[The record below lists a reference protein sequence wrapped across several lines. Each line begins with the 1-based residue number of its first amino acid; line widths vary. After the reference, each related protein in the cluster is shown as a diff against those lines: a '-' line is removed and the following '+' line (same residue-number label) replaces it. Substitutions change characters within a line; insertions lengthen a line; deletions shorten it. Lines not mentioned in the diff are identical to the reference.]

1 MIKIESMSRGKH
13 YNFQEEQFYFNK
25 SDVSRQSGQSHLS
38 RLHDKSDKYKQD
50 KTDKNKEDAHVKISG
65 DENSAKYTRIN
76 RDESSVIS
84 AIPSE
89 QEEGSKL
96 NETRIPVVEEKLE
109 INKVQSIVDLTVTKE
124 SVTEITTVDVPI
136 AYEEITI
143 RRRPVNEA
151 TTGEQTG
158 EGPVQSKREI
168 KIPLKKEEIE
178 ISKQPY
184 VKEEVVIRKKPVV
197 ETRTVTEEVKSEK
210 VKVRRGTEEAE
221 EKEEEKR

>member
-1 MIKIESMSRGKH
+1 MIKIESMSR
-13 YNFQEEQFYFNK
+13 
-25 SDVSRQSGQSHLS
+25 
-38 RLHDKSDKYKQD
+38 
-50 KTDKNKEDAHVKISG
+50 
-65 DENSAKYTRIN
+65 
-76 RDESSVIS
+76 DESSVTS
-84 AIPSE
+84 AIPGE

-96 NETRIPVVEEKLE
+96 NETRIPVVEERLE

-158 EGPVQSKREI
+158 EGPVRANTAI
-168 KIPLKKEEIE
+168 IIPLMKEEIE

-184 VKEEVVIRKKPVV
+184 VKEEVVIRKKPVI

-210 VKVRRGTEEAE
+210 VKVRRGTEEVAH
-221 EKEEEKR
+221 KEEEKR

>member
-1 MIKIESMSRGKH
+1 MIKIESMSRDKH

-38 RLHDKSDKYKQD
+38 RLHDKLDRYKQD
-50 KTDKNKEDAHVKISG
+50 KTDKNKEDAHVKISV
-65 DENSAKYTRIN
+65 DENSAKRTRTN

-84 AIPSE
+84 AIPGE

-96 NETRIPVVEEKLE
+96 NEARIPVIEERLE
-109 INKVQSIVDLTVTKE
+109 INKVRSIVDLTVTKE

-136 AYEEITI
+136 TYEEITI
-143 RRRPVNEA
+143 QRRRRPVNEA
-151 TTGEQTG
+151 TAGEQTG
-158 EGPVQSKREI
+158 EGPVLTKREI

-178 ISKQPY
+178 VSKQPY
-184 VKEEVVIRKKPVV
+184 VKEEVVIRKKPVI

-210 VKVRRGTEEAE
+210 VKVRRGTEE
-221 EKEEEKR
+221 EEEIV

>member
-1 MIKIESMSRGKH
+1 MIKIESMSRDKH
-13 YNFQEEQFYFNK
+13 YNFQEEQFYFYK
-25 SDVSRQSGQSHLS
+25 SDVTRQSRQSHLS
-38 RLHDKSDKYKQD
+38 RLHDKLDKYKQD
-50 KTDKNKEDAHVKISG
+50 KTHKNKEDAHVKISG
-65 DENSAKYTRIN
+65 DGNSANRTRIN

-84 AIPSE
+84 AISGE

-96 NETRIPVVEEKLE
+96 NETRIPIVEEKLE

-124 SVTEITTVDVPI
+124 PVTEITTVDVPI

-151 TTGEQTG
+151 NTGEQTG
-158 EGPVQSKREI
+158 EGPVRSNTAI

-210 VKVRRGTEEAE
+210 VKVRRGTEEV
-221 EKEEEKR
+221 EEEIK

>member
-1 MIKIESMSRGKH
+1 MIKIESMSRDKH

-84 AIPSE
+84 AIPNE

-158 EGPVQSKREI
+158 EGPVGSNTAI
-168 KIPLKKEEIE
+168 KIPLMKEEIE

-210 VKVRRGTEEAE
+210 VKVRRGTEEV
-221 EKEEEKR
+221 EEEEIE

>member
-1 MIKIESMSRGKH
+1 MIKIESMSKDKH

-38 RLHDKSDKYKQD
+38 RLHDKLDKYKQD
-50 KTDKNKEDAHVKISG
+50 KTNKNKEDAHVKISG
-65 DENSAKYTRIN
+65 DENSAKHTRIN
-76 RDESSVIS
+76 RDESSVTS
-84 AIPSE
+84 AIPGE

-158 EGPVQSKREI
+158 EGPVRANTAI
-168 KIPLKKEEIE
+168 TIPLMKEEIE

-184 VKEEVVIRKKPVV
+184 VKEEVVIKKKPVV

-210 VKVRRGTEEAE
+210 VKVRRGTEEVVH
-221 EKEEEKR
+221 KEEEKR

>member
-1 MIKIESMSRGKH
+1 M
-13 YNFQEEQFYFNK
+13 
-25 SDVSRQSGQSHLS
+25 
-38 RLHDKSDKYKQD
+38 
-50 KTDKNKEDAHVKISG
+50 SG
-65 DENSAKYTRIN
+65 DENSAKQTRIN
-76 RDESSVIS
+76 RDESSVTSTIS
-84 AIPSE
+84 GERDEA
-89 QEEGSKL
+89 SKL
-96 NETRIPVVEEKLE
+96 NETRIPVVEERLE

-151 TTGEQTG
+151 NTGEQTG
-158 EGPVQSKREI
+158 EGPVRSNTTI
-168 KIPLKKEEIE
+168 TIPLMKEEIE

-210 VKVRRGTEEAE
+210 VKVKRGKEEGE
-221 EKEEEKR
+221 EGKEEEEIR

>member
-1 MIKIESMSRGKH
+1 MSRDKH
-13 YNFQEEQFYFNK
+13 YDFQEDQLYYNK

-38 RLHDKSDKYKQD
+38 RLHDKVDRYKQD
-50 KTDKNKEDAHVKISG
+50 KTDKNKEDAHVKISV
-65 DENSAKYTRIN
+65 DENSANHTRTN
-76 RDESSVIS
+76 RDESSMTS
-84 AIPSE
+84 AIPGE
-89 QEEGSKL
+89 QEQGSKL
-96 NETRIPVVEEKLE
+96 NETHIPIVEEKLE

-158 EGPVQSKREI
+158 EGPVRSNTAI
-168 KIPLKKEEIE
+168 KIPLMKEEIE

-210 VKVRRGTEEAE
+210 VKVRRGTEEVVH
-221 EKEEEKR
+221 KEEEKR

>member
-1 MIKIESMSRGKH
+1 MSRDKH

-25 SDVSRQSGQSHLS
+25 FDVSRQAGQSHLS
-38 RLHDKSDKYKQD
+38 RLHDKLDRYKQD
-50 KTDKNKEDAHVKISG
+50 KTNKNKEDAHVKISV
-65 DENSAKYTRIN
+65 DKNSAKRTRTN

-84 AIPSE
+84 AIPGE

-96 NETRIPVVEEKLE
+96 NEARIPVVEEKLE
-109 INKVQSIVDLTVTKE
+109 INKVRSIVDLTVTKE

-210 VKVRRGTEEAE
+210 VKVRRGTEEVVHI
-221 EKEEEKR
+221 EEEKR

>member
-1 MIKIESMSRGKH
+1 MSRDKH
-13 YNFQEEQFYFNK
+13 YDFQEDQLYFNK

-38 RLHDKSDKYKQD
+38 RLHDKVDRYKQD
-50 KTDKNKEDAHVKISG
+50 KTDKNKEDAHVKISV
-65 DENSAKYTRIN
+65 DENSANHTRTN
-76 RDESSVIS
+76 RDESSVTS
-84 AIPSE
+84 AIPGE

-96 NETRIPVVEEKLE
+96 NETRIPIVEEKLE

-158 EGPVQSKREI
+158 EGPVRSNTAI
-168 KIPLKKEEIE
+168 KIPLMKEEIE

-210 VKVRRGTEEAE
+210 VKVRRGTEEV
-221 EKEEEKR
+221 EEEEIV